1 MAIETKVKVGFDGN
15 EVKKGF
21 AGITS
26 MFSGMARSFGK
37 GAAMMAGAVGGKT
50 LIDLGVRLATG
61 TKELADFS
69 GEIEDV
75 AVQTGS
81 TVSEIA
87 MLNRALQLA
96 GANMDAGRAL
106 STLTENIYDATHGGE
121 DLQNAFLKI
130 GMTAAELEGM
140 NPMQQFLKTMEA
152 LSNFSGD
159 MGELTNLTKTLLGG
173 KMGMQSIRLFR
184 NEDAMKNMGVDIR
197 VFAQQL
203 EKSASNLG
211 AFGDQ
216 MDRLPYLWRSFN
228 LAIAR
233 IIGANG
239 EQLKGIIDRLMN
251 MLNAEN
257 LSDLLYQLRAEYAK
271 MLEVISNSEFVQGLK
286 DMFKEIGRQIGE
298 GIRES
303 VGIPKWLSQNQ
314 SQGSDRS
321 MSQLL
326 NATNETN
333 SILTQI
339 ERSNNRYA

>member
-21 AGITS
+21 SGITN
-26 MFSGMARSFGK
+26 MFKGAARSFGK
-37 GAAMMAGAVGGKT
+37 GAAMMAGAAGGKT
-50 LIDLGVRLATG
+50 IIDLALRLANG

-75 AVQTGS
+75 AVQTGA

-87 MLNRALQLA
+87 MLNRGLQLA

-106 STLTENIYDATHGGE
+106 STLAENIYEATHGGE
-121 DLQNAFLKI
+121 DLQEAFAKI
-130 GMTAAELEGM
+130 GLSMSDIKDL
-140 NPMQQFLKTMEA
+140 NPMQQFLQTMEA
-152 LSNFSGD
+152 LSGFTGD

-184 NEDAMKNMGVDIR
+184 NEDAMKNMGMDIR
-197 VFAQQL
+197 VFSEQL
-203 EKSASNLG
+203 EKNAENLG

-233 IIGANG
+233 ILGSNG
-239 EQLKGIIDRLMN
+239 EMLKGVIDRLME
-251 MLNAEN
+251 MLNAED
-257 LSDLLYQLRAEYAK
+257 LSGLLYTLRSEYAK
-271 MLEVISNSEFVQGLK
+271 MLEVISNSEFMQGFK
-286 DMFKEIGRQIGE
+286 DFFKNIGRQIGE

-303 VGIPKWLSQNQ
+303 VGLPKWLSDN
-314 SQGSDRS
+314 SAPTGDRS
-321 MSQLL
+321 MASLL
-326 NATNETN
+326 NATNQTN